1 MTDKQE
7 KSSDN
12 EMTFFE
18 HIDAL
23 RPHLVRGFSA
33 LFIIMIVAFV
43 AKKFIIDMVL
53 MGPQSPDFPTNR
65 WLCELSHRLFGDD
78 TLCINHIK
86 LNMVNTALGGQFNL
100 HMQVSMVT
108 GVVLAVPY
116 LLWEIWRFVAP
127 ALTSYERYKS
137 RMFVFYVSVCFFCG
151 LLFGYFLIVPLS
163 INFFAG
169 YQASADITNM
179 IDVRSYLTTVL
190 TVSVAC
196 AAVFQLPLL
205 IYYLTQMGIVT
216 AAFLRKYRRHAIIL
230 LTIVSAVITPPDL
243 FSLVLVILPLYS
255 LYELSIF
262 LARHVER
269 KTKRSAS
276 PCAPL
281 LLYRKKII
289 LNRRTFPNRRR
300 GKSLPSANRS
310 PGVRV
315 WWGGRFPGRAVRRRS
330 VSGCATCPV
339 PPGTLDFRRNRARS
353 WPVAAKRPSPRRGMC
368 K

>member
-116 LLWEIWRFVAP
+116 LLWEIWRFVVDAAEQP
-127 ALTSYERYKS
+127 IA
-137 RMFVFYVSVCFFCG
+137 
-151 LLFGYFLIVPLS
+151 
-163 INFFAG
+163 N
-169 YQASADITNM
+169 YQAN
-179 IDVRSYLTTVL
+179 
-190 TVSVAC
+190 
-196 AAVFQLPLL
+196 
-205 IYYLTQMGIVT
+205 
-216 AAFLRKYRRHAIIL
+216 AFPE
-230 LTIVSAVITPPDL
+230 V
-243 FSLVLVILPLYS
+243 
-255 LYELSIF
+255 
-262 LARHVER
+262 
-269 KTKRSAS
+269 
-276 PCAPL
+276 
-281 LLYRKKII
+281 
-289 LNRRTFPNRRR
+289 
-300 GKSLPSANRS
+300 
-310 PGVRV
+310 
-315 WWGGRFPGRAVRRRS
+315 
-330 VSGCATCPV
+330 
-339 PPGTLDFRRNRARS
+339 
-353 WPVAAKRPSPRRGMC
+353 
-368 K
+368 

>member
-1 MTDKQE
+1 M
-7 KSSDN
+7 
-12 EMTFFE
+12 
-18 HIDAL
+18 
-23 RPHLVRGFSA
+23 
-33 LFIIMIVAFV
+33 
-43 AKKFIIDMVL
+43 
-53 MGPQSPDFPTNR
+53 
-65 WLCELSHRLFGDD
+65 
-78 TLCINHIK
+78 
-86 LNMVNTALGGQFNL
+86 
-100 HMQVSMVT
+100 
-108 GVVLAVPY
+108 
-116 LLWEIWRFVAP
+116 AP

-269 KTKRSAS
+269 KKAKEE
-276 PCAPL
+276 A
-281 LLYRKKII
+281 
-289 LNRRTFPNRRR
+289 
-300 GKSLPSANRS
+300 AN
-310 PGVRV
+310 GYLVD
-315 WWGGRFPGRAVRRRS
+315 
-330 VSGCATCPV
+330 V
-339 PPGTLDFRRNRARS
+339 PQEDLEE
-353 WPVAAKRPSPRRGMC
+353 
-368 K
+368 

>member
-53 MGPQSPDFPTNR
+53 MGPQSPDFPPHR

-78 TLCINHIK
+78 PLCINHIK

-269 KTKRSAS
+269 KKAREEA
-276 PCAPL
+276 
-281 LLYRKKII
+281 
-289 LNRRTFPNRRR
+289 
-300 GKSLPSANRS
+300 AN
-310 PGVRV
+310 GY
-315 WWGGRFPGRAVRRRS
+315 
-330 VSGCATCPV
+330 PV
-339 PPGTLDFRRNRARS
+339 DVPQEDLEE
-353 WPVAAKRPSPRRGMC
+353 
-368 K
+368 